1 MRGSDAPKPHF
12 ERAYAM
18 ITATFIGMM
27 TAALTAAVVGAI
39 SNPEE
44 Q

>member
-1 MRGSDAPKPHF
+1 
-12 ERAYAM
+12 M

-27 TAALTAAVVGAI
+27 TAALTAAMTAAVVGAI
-39 SNPEE
+39 SDPDA